1 MKELDKTT
9 QEDLT
14 AEEIKYSHLLAKG
27 YPKNKAYREAFP
39 LQAKQSYDHI
49 RRKAI
54 ALAEKP
60 EIVTEVATTKQRQ
73 ARLARLAEDRLEEIL
88 TEVKP
93 GKVVGDVA
101 MFLYEQAN
109 GKAVQKTEVKGQHVV
124 VTYDL
129 SGGKGGEVP
138 QEVLDQLK
146 D

>member
-1 MKELDKTT
+1 MNKIDKDI
-9 QEDLT
+9 EDLT
-14 AEEIKYSHLLAKG
+14 AEEIRYSHLLAKG
-27 YPKNKAYREAFP
+27 YAKNKAYRQAFP

-60 EIVTEVATTKQRQ
+60 KIITEVATTKQRQ

-88 TEVKP
+88 TEVKA

-101 MFLYEQAN
+101 MFLYDHTN
-109 GKAVQKTEVKGQHVV
+109 GKAVQKAEIKGLHVN

-129 SGGKGGEVP
+129 SGGEAGEVP
-138 QEVLDQLK
+138 KEILDQLA

>member
-1 MKELDKTT
+1 MKKTEKNK
-9 QEDLT
+9 EDLT

-27 YPKNKAYREAFP
+27 YPKNKAYRQAFP

-60 EIVTEVATTKQRQ
+60 EIVSEVATTKQRQ

-88 TEVKP
+88 TEVKA
-93 GKVVGDVA
+93 GKVVSDVA
-101 MFLYEQAN
+101 MFLYDHAN
-109 GKAVQKTEVKGQHVV
+109 GKAVQKAEVKGLHVN

-129 SGGKGGEVP
+129 SGGDAGEVP
-138 QEVLDQLK
+138 KEILDQLV

>member
-1 MKELDKTT
+1 MKKTDKDT
-9 QEDLT
+9 EDLT

-27 YPKNKAYREAFP
+27 YPKNKAYRQAFP

-60 EIVTEVATTKQRQ
+60 EIVSEVATTKQRQ

-88 TEVKP
+88 TEVKA

-101 MFLYEQAN
+101 MFLYDHAN
-109 GKAVQKTEVKGQHVV
+109 GKATQKQEIKGLHVNV
-124 VTYDL
+124 VYDL
-129 SGGKGGEVP
+129 SGGEAGEVP
-138 QEVLDQLK
+138 KEILNQLA